1 MSFSNCDL
9 WSLQKQYS
17 QKLEKSYLNHKVKSA
32 SLVLSKIR
40 FHRRYIQSRN
50 FHKFFFSWK
59 SVALKLWSLISPKA
73 AFPKTKQ
80 SEIFEPKSEEHFTGA
95 PENTFSRKVDTH
107 LKLERQ
113 FFFENVSFSNC
124 DLRYLQKHHSQKE
137 QNLSYLSHEEKRTSL
152 ILLKILF
159 YVR

>member
-50 FHKFFFSWK
+50 FHKFFFLEKVLLSNCD
-59 SVALKLWSLISPKA
+59 LWSLQKRHSQ
-73 AFPKTKQ
+73 KQ
-80 SEIFEPKSEEHFTGA
+80 NNQRYLSQNQKSTFTGA